1 MSDALDMRNLLFRN
15 TLNLPTATSLY
26 NIVSQRDNFPH
37 WVVLSWQNPV
47 HFRAAQLLGHARWSA
62 NEVPQTLRDQYA
74 VANRL
79 AN

>member
-26 NIVSQRDNFPH
+26 NIVSQRDSFPH

-47 HFRAAQLLGHARWSA
+47 HFRAAQLLGDARWSA
-62 NEVPQTLRDQYA
+62 NEVPQTLQDNCA
-74 VANRL
+74 MANCL
-79 AN
+79 AK